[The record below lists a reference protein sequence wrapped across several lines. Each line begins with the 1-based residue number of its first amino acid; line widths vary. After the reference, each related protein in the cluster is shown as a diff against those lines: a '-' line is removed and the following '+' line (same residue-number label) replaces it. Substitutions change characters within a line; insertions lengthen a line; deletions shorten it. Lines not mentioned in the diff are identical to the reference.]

1 MMSLTS
7 GNSLRIAEVNYGYVS
22 NLFKYGQKQNAL
34 RMTYSVV
41 MCAHNEEKY
50 IKQALESIF
59 RQTVKPEKVTI
70 ILDRCTDRTGQIAGE
85 YHVEIIEKKEKKW
98 ENSYAEN
105 LELARPSIKSE
116 FYAIVDADVV
126 LEPDYF
132 EILLSEISNKEAC
145 IGGKIITRSKTL
157 LGRFVSLWEKTYRVS
172 PSRRPRG
179 CALLI
184 RKDVLDSIGGFAD
197 VPAPDTY
204 IQDKVL
210 KLGYKIGITSKARAY
225 HIRDITLRKAVN
237 AQFSAGIARY
247 IQGKSLVRT
256 FLHSLVR
263 LRPFVFIGYLYG
275 ILTHRRKMKTPTS
288 GGCG

>member
-1 MMSLTS
+1 
-7 GNSLRIAEVNYGYVS
+7 
-22 NLFKYGQKQNAL
+22 
-34 RMTYSVV
+34 

-50 IKQALESIF
+50 IKKALESVF
-59 RQTVKPEKVTI
+59 LQTVKPEKVI
-70 ILDRCTDRTGQIAGE
+70 VVLDRCTDRTGEIVKE
-85 YHVEIIEKKEKKW
+85 FPVEVIEKREKRW

-105 LELARPSIKSE
+105 LELARLRIDSE

-132 EILLSEISNKEAC
+132 KVLLCEISDKDAC
-145 IGGKIITRSKTL
+145 IGGKIVTRSGTF
-157 LGRFVSLWEKTYRVS
+157 LGRLISIWEKTYRFS

-184 RKDVLDSIGGFAD
+184 RKNVLDMMGGFAD

-204 IQDKVL
+204 VQDKAL
-210 KLGYKIGITSKARAY
+210 KLGYGVRVTIKAEAH
-225 HIRDITLRKAVN
+225 HIRDITLKKTIR
-237 AQFSAGIARY
+237 AQFSAGMARY
-247 IQGKSLVRT
+247 VQRKGLVRT

-275 ILTHRRKMKTPTS
+275 LLIRKKKS
-288 GGCG
+288 